1 LSDLCGVGRR
11 EAGKIVE
18 ASAPLLKVASFFLS
32 VFFFF
37 FAFSGGFAVVW
48 RAGSVGKV
56 PMFLQFS
63 APTAVAAVGATGKD
77 FLNILEVC

>member
-1 LSDLCGVGRR
+1 M
-11 EAGKIVE
+11 
-18 ASAPLLKVASFFLS
+18 
-32 VFFFF
+32 
-37 FAFSGGFAVVW
+37 W
-48 RAGSVGKV
+48 RAGLVGKV